1 MTNML
6 RLALS
11 ASALTAGLTLA
22 TAVEAHADDQ
32 GIGAYLNDLEDA
44 GISDSN
50 GKLGELG
57 PTVCH
62 WMRSGWEAYSAALVV
77 QGRGYAPAESRII
90 VATAGRTLCP
100 DVKMNFVM
108 PTP

>member
-1 MTNML
+1 MTNMSTFL
-6 RLALS
+6 LGAW
-11 ASALTAGLTLA
+11 ALTAGLTVA
-22 TAVEAHADDQ
+22 TAVEARADGE

-44 GISDSN
+44 GISDNS
-50 GKLGELG
+50 GRLGDLG

-77 QGRGYAPAESRII
+77 QGRGYTPTESRII